1 MGDGID
7 RSLDTS
13 NPLYTP
19 TGGDRLDQLAAKARA
34 KTVGNQ
40 PTGPGGRM
48 SRLAQWV
55 AASVDERP
63 GMEEYWRK
71 KDGAKFKQ
79 QLDQKKAEDERR
91 ARIKQSIAD
100 IRTMGGNGNGNPK

>member
-19 TGGDRLDQLAAKARA
+19 TGGDRLEQLAQKARA

-40 PTGPGGRM
+40 PTGPGGRW
-48 SRLAQWV
+48 SRLAKWV
-55 AASVDERP
+55 AASVESRP
-63 GMEEYWRK
+63 DLEAAWRK
-71 KDGAKFKQ
+71 KDSAKFKQ
-79 QLDQKKAEDERR
+79 QVDTKKLDDERR
-91 ARIKQSIAD
+91 ARIKQSITD
-100 IRTMGGNGNGNPK
+100 IRSMDNGNPK